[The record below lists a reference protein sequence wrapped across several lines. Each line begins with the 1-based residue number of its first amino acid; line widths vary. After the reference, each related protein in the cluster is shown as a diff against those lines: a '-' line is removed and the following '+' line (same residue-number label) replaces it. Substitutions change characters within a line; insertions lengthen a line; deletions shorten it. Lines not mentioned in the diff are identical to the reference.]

1 MTASSN
7 PSHVGLD
14 IARIDDADRNRF
26 RIDPRWG
33 FGFPRLVEW
42 RDVDGFRHANHTA
55 FLLWFEAARNR
66 YLEAVGLPRLSAE
79 TPGPVMMTLE
89 ARYLQPLAYHDQI
102 FVTARVRSMR
112 RTSFIMEYAAWSK
125 AGCHATCT
133 AVLVL
138 MINATGEKVAIPEP
152 VRAAIRALDAPVEE
166 GAPPDGSGQ
175 PRAGEERR

>member
-1 MTASSN
+1 MNETSTPLPARAEA
-7 PSHVGLD
+7 V
-14 IARIDDADRNRF
+14 RIDVADRARF
-26 RIDPRWG
+26 RIDAGWS
-33 FGFPRLVEW
+33 FGVPRLVEW

-66 YLEAVGLPRLSAE
+66 YLEIVGLPRLSAD

-89 ARYLQPLAYHDQI
+89 ARYLTPLAYHDPI

-112 RTSFIMEYAAWSK
+112 RTSFIMEYAAWSE

-166 GAPPDGSGQ
+166 APSG
-175 PRAGEERR
+175 AGEDRR